1 MFQHAITTHRE
12 RKVTFSFDGPAIED
26 NDQFEDWHER
36 ISISVTHDSDKK
48 RFEAHV
54 WWCKAAERDGYTME
68 QHAIF
73 TDPYVLIAQEPVGRF
88 SENKFN
94 AFVSRVQSEC
104 VAAVSDEHN
113 VSAAA
118 ELLRKAQSF
127 TLVKN

>member
-1 MFQHAITTHRE
+1 MFQHAITTYGD
-12 RKVTFSFDGPAIED
+12 RKVTFAFDGPAIED

-36 ISISVTHDSDKK
+36 IKVVVTHSQKNK

-54 WWCKAAERDGYTME
+54 MWCKAAERDGYTME

-94 AFVSRVQSEC
+94 AFVARTQSEC
-104 VAAVSDEHN
+104 VAA
-113 VSAAA
+113 AADVDNISGA
-118 ELLRKAQSF
+118 ARLLRKAQGF
-127 TLVKN
+127 ALVKN